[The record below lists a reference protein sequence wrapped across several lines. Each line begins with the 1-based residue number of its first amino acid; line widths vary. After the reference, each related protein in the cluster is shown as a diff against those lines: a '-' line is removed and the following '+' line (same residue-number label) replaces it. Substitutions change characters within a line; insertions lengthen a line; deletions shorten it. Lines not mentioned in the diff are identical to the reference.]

1 MLPNVERRDLSWAA
15 RLLRA
20 ELVARE
26 EQEAEAACFVLAPE
40 RDEPGHLPNISQ
52 ASDVDDEDHLACEN
66 VERDVLAR
74 VGPGAQI
81 RERGHWGGSLG
92 VREANTALG
101 REEKQPLNTT
111 CDTRRAHTLN
121 TLGNPIRSSV
131 QEQNRTGTGSG
142 HQSDPYST
150 ERERPPE
157 RSLS

>member
-1 MLPNVERRDLSWAA
+1 MLSDVECRNVGSGA

-26 EQEAEAACFVLAPE
+26 EQEAEAARFVLAPE

-81 RERGHWGGSLG
+81 RERGHWVPCVSRSQHGAGPGGK
-92 VREANTALG
+92 TAKFK
-101 REEKQPLNTT
+101 RST
-111 CDTRRAHTLN
+111 CDTRACSHA
-121 TLGNPIRSSV
+121 
-131 QEQNRTGTGSG
+131 
-142 HQSDPYST
+142 
-150 ERERPPE
+150 
-157 RSLS
+157 

>member
-1 MLPNVERRDLSWAA
+1 MLPNVERRDLGWAS

-26 EQEAEAACFVLAPE
+26 EQEAEAARFVLAPK

-81 RERGHWGGSLG
+81 RERGHGAVRSRSQHGAGPGGKTRTQFPAYRHSGIRSCLA
-92 VREANTALG
+92 VG
-101 REEKQPLNTT
+101 RYKRQPLAVSTYH
-111 CDTRRAHTLN
+111 TRACSHA
-121 TLGNPIRSSV
+121 
-131 QEQNRTGTGSG
+131 
-142 HQSDPYST
+142 
-150 ERERPPE
+150 
-157 RSLS
+157 